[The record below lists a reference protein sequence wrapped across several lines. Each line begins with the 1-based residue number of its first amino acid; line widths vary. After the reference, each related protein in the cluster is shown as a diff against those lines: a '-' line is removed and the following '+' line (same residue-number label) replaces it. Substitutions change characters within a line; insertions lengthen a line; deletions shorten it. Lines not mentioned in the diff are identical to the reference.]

1 MFRSAPVEP
10 PGIVFNMLA
19 VMSSSLNESL
29 GETVDV
35 AIVGA
40 GITGLS
46 AAWHLARRGLSVA
59 AFDGTGIG
67 SGATAVQPGGV
78 RQQWGTEVA
87 CRMAREAYAFYNEIG
102 ERLAPAVDP
111 RLTAC
116 GYLFVARG
124 EAELEAQRGRL
135 ELQHRLGIPSREVTP
150 AEAGALVEGLD
161 TSAIVGGVW
170 CDQDG
175 YFDRPL
181 AVVGA
186 FADAAARDG
195 ATFVARRV
203 ERIARDGEGWR
214 LDLRGG
220 DVARAGAVVVA
231 AAWDTPQ
238 LLAPL
243 GVDLPITR
251 EPKYLFYSDPIRE
264 RLLEPLVVVPEL
276 HFAAKQLADGSV
288 LASDLGGGSRPDET
302 KEDWHRNVRRA
313 ISATLPILEYV
324 SFPVLVEG
332 FYDVTPDRQPVLGAI
347 DGHDG
352 LFVAAGLNGR
362 GLMMAPAIGRVI
374 ADGVVTGSTEQW
386 MSALS
391 PSRFADGTL
400 TPELQVV

>member
-1 MFRSAPVEP
+1 
-10 PGIVFNMLA
+10 MLA
-19 VMSSSLNESL
+19 GMSSSLNESVP
-29 GETVDV
+29 EIVDV

-46 AAWHLARRGLSVA
+46 AAWHLTERGLKVA

-87 CRMAREAYAFYNEIG
+87 CRMALEAYAFYSDIED
-102 ERLAPAVDP
+102 RLTPAVDP
-111 RLTAC
+111 KLTAC

-124 EAELEAQRGRL
+124 EEELAAQRQRL
-135 ELQHRLGIPSREVTP
+135 ALQHRLGIPSRAVTP
-150 AEAGALVEGLD
+150 QEAGELVEGLD
-161 TSAIVGGVW
+161 TSGLVGGVW

-186 FADAAARDG
+186 FADAAKRGG
-195 ATFVARRV
+195 ATFHDRRV
-203 ERIARDGEGWR
+203 EAITRDGEGWK
-214 LDLRGG
+214 LALRGG
-220 DVARAGAVVVA
+220 ESTRAGAVVVA
-231 AAWDTPQ
+231 AAWDTPE
-238 LLAPL
+238 LLTPL
-243 GVDLPITR
+243 GAELPITR
-251 EPKYLFYSDPIRE
+251 EPRYLFYSDPIRE
-264 RLLEPLVVVPEL
+264 RLLEPLVIVPEA

-288 LASDLGGGSRPDET
+288 LASDLGAGSRPGEG
-302 KEDWHRNVRRA
+302 KEDWHSNVRRA
-313 ISATLPILEYV
+313 ITATLPILEYV

-332 FYDVTPDRQPVLGAI
+332 FYDVTPDRQPVVGAI

-362 GLMMAPAIGRVI
+362 GLMMAPTIGRVI
-374 ADGVVTGSTEQW
+374 ADGVVAGSIEDT
-386 MSALS
+386 MKPLS
-391 PSRFADGTL
+391 PSRFADGQL

>member
-1 MFRSAPVEP
+1 
-10 PGIVFNMLA
+10 MLA
-19 VMSSSLNESL
+19 GMSSSLNEVGVGS
-29 GETVDV
+29 VDV

-46 AAWHLARRGLSVA
+46 AAWHLTQRGLSVA

-111 RLTAC
+111 QLTAC
-116 GYLFVARG
+116 GYLFVALG
-124 EAELEAQRGRL
+124 DDELAAQRQRL
-135 ELQHRLGIPSREVTP
+135 ELQHRLGVPSREVTP
-150 AEAGALVEGLD
+150 AQAGALVEGLD
-161 TSAIVGGVW
+161 TSAMVGGVW

-186 FADAAARDG
+186 FADAATRGGATFVDRRVEKVARDG
-195 ATFVARRV
+195 A
-203 ERIARDGEGWR
+203 GWR
-214 LDLRGG
+214 LELRGG
-220 DVARAGAVVVA
+220 EVARAGAVVVA
-231 AAWDTPQ
+231 AAWDTPE
-238 LLAPL
+238 LLSPL
-243 GVDLPITR
+243 GVDLPIER

-264 RLLEPLVVVPEL
+264 RLLEPLVIVPEL

-288 LASDLGGGSRPDET
+288 LASDLGGGSREGEGQ
-302 KEDWHRNVRRA
+302 EDWHRNVRRA
-313 ISATLPILEYV
+313 ISRMLPILEYV

-332 FYDVTPDRQPVLGAI
+332 FYDVTPDRQPVLGPI
-347 DGHDG
+347 EGHDG

-362 GLMMAPAIGRVI
+362 GLMMAPTIGRVI
-374 ADGVVTGSTEQW
+374 AESVATGAMEES
-386 MSALS
+386 MAALS
-391 PSRFADGTL
+391 PSRFGGGTL

>member
-1 MFRSAPVEP
+1 
-10 PGIVFNMLA
+10 
-19 VMSSSLNESL
+19 MSSSLNEVGVGS
-29 GETVDV
+29 VDV

-46 AAWHLARRGLSVA
+46 AAWHLTQRGLSVA

-111 RLTAC
+111 QLRAC
-116 GYLFVARG
+116 GYLFVALG
-124 EAELEAQRGRL
+124 DDELAAQRQRL
-135 ELQHRLGIPSREVTP
+135 ELQHRLGVPSREVTP

-161 TSAIVGGVW
+161 TSAMVGGVW

-186 FADAAARDG
+186 FADAATRGG
-195 ATFVARRV
+195 ATFVDRRV
-203 ERIARDGEGWR
+203 EKVVRDGEGWR
-214 LDLRGG
+214 LELRGG
-220 DVARAGAVVVA
+220 EVAHAGAVVVA
-231 AAWDTPQ
+231 AAWDTPE
-238 LLAPL
+238 LLSPL
-243 GVDLPITR
+243 GVDLPIER

-264 RLLEPLVVVPEL
+264 RLLEPLVIVPEL

-288 LASDLGGGSRPDET
+288 LASDLGGGSREGEG

-313 ISATLPILEYV
+313 ISKTLPILEYV

-332 FYDVTPDRQPVLGAI
+332 FYDVTPDRQPVLGPI
-347 DGHDG
+347 EGHDG

-362 GLMMAPAIGRVI
+362 GLMMAPTIGRVI
-374 ADGVVTGSTEQW
+374 AESVATGAMEES
-386 MSALS
+386 MAALS
-391 PSRFADGTL
+391 PSRFGGGTL